1 MLLTICYSLR
11 LFPARLSMS
20 PLRAK
25 SLFGEGLGMV
35 RLGVAFILAGIL
47 GSGAEFAVRS
57 YLNYTSGLDMVGFY
71 NTGFMM
77 TMTYAGMVFQAM
89 ETDYFPRLSAVEGT
103 GAELNSVVN
112 KQIEIS
118 LLLVSP
124 LLAAFILGSPLI
136 LRLLFSAK
144 FLPVVGMMKIALMA
158 MYFRAITLP
167 IEYISLSKGD
177 SKAYLSLE
185 ALYDVMLIALVILG
199 FKLWALEGTGIALVL
214 LGLINLIV
222 VLSFMRYRY
231 HYSPSHPVVVYFI
244 VQILLGIFTYWA
256 SCLENP
262 IISWGI
268 GGLACLGS
276 LVFSL
281 KVLHSKTKL
290 WNSLMLK
297 IKSKL
302 KKKK

>member
-1 MLLTICYSLR
+1 M
-11 LFPARLSMS
+11 
-20 PLRAK
+20 
-25 SLFGEGLGMV
+25 
-35 RLGVAFILAGIL
+35 
-47 GSGAEFAVRS
+47 
-57 YLNYTSGLDMVGFY
+57 
-71 NTGFMM
+71 
-77 TMTYAGMVFQAM
+77 
-89 ETDYFPRLSAVEGT
+89 
-103 GAELNSVVN
+103 VN
-112 KQIEIS
+112 KQIEVS

-167 IEYISLSKGD
+167 MEYISLSKGD
-177 SKAYLSLE
+177 SKVYLFLE
-185 ALYDVMLIALVILG
+185 AFYDVMLIALVILG
-199 FKLWALEGTGIALVL
+199 FKIWALEGTGIALVF

-231 HYSPSHPVVVYFI
+231 HYSPSRPVVVYFV

-276 LVFSL
+276 LAFSL

-302 KKKK
+302 KKK